1 MPNLEMK
8 NKTYDRAKPVVQI
21 WLPAAG
27 TLYFTLSQIWG
38 FPAAEE
44 VVGSIAAI
52 TLFLGAILG
61 ISSKQYHEHDYGHD
75 GSHDG
80 SLVINDSDPQKDV
93 LTFELDI
100 PVDELWSKNEL
111 HFRVRNESQ
120 ENHGL

>member
-1 MPNLEMK
+1 MPNAPQIKLG

-21 WLPAAG
+21 WLPALG

-38 FPAAEE
+38 FPAAEQ

-52 TLFLGAILG
+52 TLFLGAVLG
-61 ISSKQYHEHDYGHD
+61 ISSKQYHEKED
-75 GSHDG
+75 GAI
-80 SLVINDSDPQKDV
+80 VINDSDPAKDV

-100 PVDELWSKNEL
+100 PVAEIWDRQEL
-111 HFRVRNESQ
+111 HFKVRNESQ